1 MFSDNKQLV
10 QNNKIDLEYIK
21 NPDGMLYDFGL
32 ICTYNINIKH
42 TKDFVDHI
50 NGNINENSW
59 TMLTISILYDMNAIF
74 LERYIHEVFLI
85 ENNLYLKFI
94 MMRDDI
100 LYDSDI
106 RNKIINHGIVDWFM
120 YDPVTAH
127 RVSHKKFVE

>member
-10 QNNKIDLEYIK
+10 RNNKIDLEYIK
-21 NPDGMLYDFGL
+21 NPDGMFYDFGL

-50 NGNINENSW
+50 NDSINENSW
-59 TMLTISILYDMNAIF
+59 TMRTISILYDMNAVF

-85 ENNLYLKFI
+85 ENNLYLRFI

-106 RNKIINHGIVDWFM
+106 RNKIINHGIVDWFVC
-120 YDPVTAH
+120 DPVTAH
-127 RVSHKKFVE
+127 WVSHKKFVE